1 MTHLTTDTAAL
12 WLAFGLVVLS
22 MLALDLGLFQRQ
34 PHAPST
40 RESLAW
46 SAVWLALAATFGA
59 GVTLQLGAAKG
70 VQFFT
75 AYLLEKALSVDN
87 LFVMVLV
94 FGYFDIPAW
103 AQRKVL
109 VAGVAGAFVLRT
121 VLILPGTSLVAH
133 FHFLIY
139 ILGALLIV
147 AAYKLLR
154 EEPSDETRSEGLVER
169 TARRM
174 FRIAPALD
182 GTRFF
187 TRKDG
192 VLFATPLLVTLLVIE
207 ATDVVFALDSIPAVL
222 GATTDPFIALTSN
235 LFAVLGLRSL
245 YFLLPKLLARL
256 RHLKIGLS
264 LVLLFIGAKM
274 LASFAFEVPA
284 GVSLLVITCLLG
296 GSTLTSLRSE
306 RARS

>member
-1 MTHLTTDTAAL
+1 MTTFSTDIAAL
-12 WLAFGLVVLS
+12 WFAFALTVLF
-22 MLALDLGLFQRQ
+22 MLAIDLGFFQRQ
-34 PHAPST
+34 PHPPTTKEAV
-40 RESLAW
+40 AW

-59 GVTLQLGAAKG
+59 GVTLQLGTAKG

-75 AYLLEKALSVDN
+75 AYLLEKALSIDN

-94 FGYFDIPAW
+94 FGYFNIPAW

-109 VAGVAGAFVLRT
+109 VAGVIGAFVLRT
-121 VLILPGTSLVAH
+121 LLIVPGASLVSR

-139 ILGALLIV
+139 ILGALLV
-147 AAYKLLR
+147 FAAYKLIR
-154 EEPSDETRSEGLVER
+154 DESSDEPQKEGFIER
-169 TARRM
+169 VARRV
-174 FRIAPALD
+174 FRVSPSLD

-187 TRKDG
+187 TRHG
-192 VLFATPLLVTLLVIE
+192 GLLFATPLLVTLLVIE

-264 LVLLFIGAKM
+264 LVLFFVGGKM

-284 GVSLLVITCLLG
+284 GASLLVITCVLG
-296 GSTLTSLRSE
+296 GSALASLRSE
-306 RARS
+306 RNTA